1 MHEIPQELGDF
12 SVLIHGGL
20 EAKKALLYNFLSAL
34 TAVAGALFV
43 YFFISFASFG
53 EYLLPFAAGGFIYIA
68 SSDLIPELHKVRKSS
83 DSVAQFSLFLFG
95 IALMWA
101 FKIVFG

>member
-1 MHEIPQELGDF
+1 
-12 SVLIHGGL
+12 
-20 EAKKALLYNFLSAL
+20 LSAL

>member
-1 MHEIPQELGDF
+1 M
-12 SVLIHGGL
+12 
-20 EAKKALLYNFLSAL
+20 EARKALLYNFLSAL

-43 YFFISFASFG
+43 YFFISFASIG
-53 EYLLPFAAGGFIYIA
+53 AYLLPFAAGGFIYIA

-83 DSVAQFSLFLFG
+83 DSVAQFLVFLFG